1 MPRAK
6 AAKVKNQRR
15 VTKEERQAR
24 TAQMAN
30 IYLNAGMTL
39 QEIAS
44 LYGITRQAVSVRL
57 AGAGVQMRTRR
68 RICEDL
74 DRASE
79 ELRRLYVEEF
89 ESVQNLADRYR
100 TSVDR
105 VRSRLSELGIALR
118 KGSGPKYPKLERM
131 KVGETVLIPKPTPK
145 RQTDRKYTWH
155 KKIYSV
161 ARRLGV
167 RFSAISV
174 DDLTIKVTR
183 VE

>member
-57 AGAGVQMRTRR
+57 AGAGVQMRTRK
-68 RICEDL
+68 
-74 DRASE
+74 
-79 ELRRLYVEEF
+79 
-89 ESVQNLADRYR
+89 R
-100 TSVDR
+100 TCDSN
-105 VRSRLSELGIALR
+105 
-118 KGSGPKYPKLERM
+118 
-131 KVGETVLIPKPTPK
+131 
-145 RQTDRKYTWH
+145 
-155 KKIYSV
+155 
-161 ARRLGV
+161 
-167 RFSAISV
+167 FS
-174 DDLTIKVTR
+174 
-183 VE
+183 